1 MLSLKIVAPFA
12 VGAGLFSACIASAED
27 VSPGMEANRFLEAH
41 QKIPDIGPTPFGES
55 INLYTGEL
63 SFRQTDIRLEG
74 KGPAI
79 VIARTTRSSQDLAV
93 LADGVIDAA
102 FGTWDLSVPRIE
114 TLVMTPT
121 RTLLGTP
128 GENWR
133 SGIVSPNQYRR
144 CTDGMVPYN
153 AMPEWWRG
161 IQLFTE
167 EGGQQTILMR
177 GPENPNAPKGQV
189 ASYPYLTAEQWQ
201 ISCLPGTA
209 NGELG
214 EAFQVLSPDGNKYT
228 LNYLTGTRASTI
240 VEMDYSTGGPRPV
253 RIFTGR
259 MLARMNVTR
268 VEDRFGNY
276 LAYQYTGDKLTG
288 ITASD
293 GREVAITWRSDL
305 PIVSS
310 ITVQPGTISARTW
323 HYEYTSTGTLTSVVM
338 PDGSYWSYSG
348 ALTSSVSFS
357 HPYQS
362 ICGWGRDSS
371 NFGDWGSYDVSV
383 TAPSGVTGTFTVKRM
398 WHARNYVPSGC
409 VPASD
414 PSAADVEGNPPL
426 FGAYSV
432 IKKNIT
438 GPGVPIRSWI
448 YDYSPAIGSANRDP
462 CATSNICPETSWVD
476 VISPDNS
483 RVRYTYSNR
492 WGISEGRLIQTQ
504 WYDKNSVLSRT
515 EIRNYAPPIGG
526 AYPVKLGTY
535 LMNMGLTNVDKIEQL
550 APLRQVD
557 TIQQGRTFTWR
568 VANDCPSGY
577 CFDQFARP
585 TKVTRENSP

>member
-1 MLSLKIVAPFA
+1 MLSLKSATSLMA
-12 VGAGLFSACIASAED
+12 VAGLLCPCIASAQD
-27 VSPGMEANRFLEAH
+27 VSLGMEVNRFLEAH

-114 TLVMTPT
+114 TLVMTPN
-121 RTLLGTP
+121 RILLGTP
-128 GENWR
+128 GENWKAG
-133 SGIVSPNQYRR
+133 STSPNQYKR
-144 CTDGMVPYN
+144 CTEGMVPYN
-153 AMPEWWRG
+153 AMSEWWRG
-161 IQLFTE
+161 IQLFSE
-167 EGGQQTILMR
+167 EGGQQAILMR
-177 GPENPNAPKGQV
+177 GPENPNAPRGQV
-189 ASYPYLTAEQWQ
+189 ATYPYMTGEQWQ
-201 ISCLPGTA
+201 ISCLSNTI
-209 NGELG
+209 NGEPG

-240 VEMDYSTGGPRPV
+240 VEFDYSTGGPHPIRLY
-253 RIFTGR
+253 TGR

-276 LAYQYTGDKLTG
+276 LTYQYTGDKLTG

-293 GREVAITWRSDL
+293 GREVAIGWRLDL

-310 ITVQPGTISARTW
+310 ITVQPSSPSARTW
-323 HYEYTSTGTLTSVVM
+323 HYGYTSTGTLTSVVM
-338 PDGSYWSYSG
+338 PDGSYWAYSG

-357 HPYQS
+357 HPDQS
-362 ICGWGRDSS
+362 ICGRGRDSS
-371 NFGDWGSYDVSV
+371 IFGDWGGYDVSV
-383 TAPSGVTGTFTVKRM
+383 TAPSGITGTFTVKRM

-414 PSAADVEGNPPL
+414 PSASDVEGNPPL

-432 IKKNIT
+432 IKRTIA
-438 GPGVPIRSWI
+438 GPGAPSQSWT
-448 YDYSPAIGSANRDP
+448 YEYSPAIGSANRDP
-462 CATSNICPETSWVD
+462 CATSNTCPETSWVD
-476 VISPDNS
+476 VVSPDNS

-492 WGISEGRLIQTQ
+492 WGISEGRLVKTE
-504 WYDKNSVLSRT
+504 WYDKNAGLTRT
-515 EIRNYAPPIGG
+515 EIRNYASPMGG
-526 AYPVKLGTY
+526 AYPAKLGTY
-535 LMNMGLTNVDKIEQL
+535 LFNMGLTNVDKIEQV
-550 APLRQVD
+550 APLRQV
-557 TIQQGRTFTWR
+557 TTTQQGRNFTWR
-568 VANDCPSGY
+568 VATGCPSGY
-577 CFDQFARP
+577 CFDKFARP
-585 TKVTRENSP
+585 TKFVKESSP